1 MRLILNYKG
10 MGGRAR
16 LLGIATFSFFLLKGL
31 AWIAVPAL
39 VGSAVTSCDSGASAI
54 GSAP

>member
-10 MGGRAR
+10 IDGRAR
-16 LLGIATFSFFLLKGL
+16 LLGIATFSFFLIKGL